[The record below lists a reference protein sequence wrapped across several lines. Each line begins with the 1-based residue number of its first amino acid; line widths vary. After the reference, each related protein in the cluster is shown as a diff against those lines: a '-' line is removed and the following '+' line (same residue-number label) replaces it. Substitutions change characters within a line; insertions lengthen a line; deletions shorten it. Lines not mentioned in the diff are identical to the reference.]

1 MTIILLFIFCLLIIN
16 SNITKL
22 AVISTC
28 KLWLSSLVPVLYP
41 TSICLDLLFKSY
53 YIDLF
58 CFYLYKP
65 FSYIFNIKSYKS
77 IELIIISIICGAP
90 LSTKII
96 KKSIEENTISNHEGN
111 MITIFFSSFSIS
123 YIIYISSIFNSN
135 IFKYYFTYF
144 IFSIIFMHLFNK
156 PNDKNI
162 ENNRPQKTNN
172 NFINLLFDSITKNT
186 NIMLFILG
194 IMIILK
200 SLLDIFH
207 TPIIIYSYFEILN
220 GNNLLITLGINKK
233 LKEAILFSS
242 LSFLGFSS
250 HLQII
255 YVYPEIKY
263 KLFFIYRFF
272 IGFSFF
278 IIFFI

>member
-135 IFKYYFTYF
+135 IF
-144 IFSIIFMHLFNK
+144 S
-156 PNDKNI
+156 
-162 ENNRPQKTNN
+162 R
-172 NFINLLFDSITKNT
+172 
-186 NIMLFILG
+186 
-194 IMIILK
+194 
-200 SLLDIFH
+200 
-207 TPIIIYSYFEILN
+207 
-220 GNNLLITLGINKK
+220 
-233 LKEAILFSS
+233 
-242 LSFLGFSS
+242 SS
-250 HLQII
+250 H
-255 YVYPEIKY
+255 
-263 KLFFIYRFF
+263 
-272 IGFSFF
+272 
-278 IIFFI
+278 

>member
-123 YIIYISSIFNSN
+123 YIIYISSISNSN

-156 PNDKNI
+156 TNDEKI

-263 KLFFIYRFF
+263 KLFFIYRLFVS
-272 IGFSFF
+272 FSFF